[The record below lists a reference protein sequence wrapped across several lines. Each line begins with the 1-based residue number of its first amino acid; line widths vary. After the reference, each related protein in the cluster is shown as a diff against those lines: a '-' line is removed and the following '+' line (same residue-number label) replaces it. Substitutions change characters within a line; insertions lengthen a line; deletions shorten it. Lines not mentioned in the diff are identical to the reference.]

1 MMSIGTVR
9 GLVGS
14 VTVTDSKGVTR
25 ELRVGDAVEINDT
38 VQAAAGSTVHIAFT
52 NGNFATIGSHEKLVL
67 DPSVIDPMA
76 ESDDKAATGP
86 SVADIQAM
94 IAEGADPTEI
104 AEATAA
110 GADAGTR
117 GDPEHSGSHSF
128 VVVGQDAARGEV
140 TPGFETGTFSNPVPE
155 SEIYDGGLDPN
166 LLNPDLSP
174 DNPPPPENS
183 NPVIVDG
190 GENLFLKESGVGTI
204 EQGGKPGWA
213 IGEHNHVIAGKPVD
227 EGSFK
232 VTDADGDTL
241 TATLLDK
248 DGVPM
253 KGVVTDD
260 SGTMTVQTEYGTL
273 TVTPTQGAD
282 GSVTY
287 TYHYELDNTLANSLN
302 EGDDPVQEHFQI
314 EVSDGHGGTIT
325 QPVDITIE
333 GTNDAP
339 TFNNHGQNVHLK
351 EEGVYN
357 GNHETTDD
365 HKDNGHVSSNNDRP
379 KVQGD
384 LSTFVTDADKGA
396 DLTYTVDHFNVKNT
410 SVDSVETTLFTGNN
424 TPVIDDQTGEAVSIS
439 VEMVGKPTIDANGI
453 QTVHTNYG
461 VLTID
466 TKTGH
471 YTFELGGSEEADKLV
486 NSMAAGEKFTFQFE
500 TLVTDQF
507 GAIGK
512 HVLNVIIE
520 GANDIPTLTV
530 DKLTLDVTEQG
541 ENVSPDYTGTD
552 SGNAQGTDID
562 RGADLHYSLVDENGK
577 ETTSIKT
584 EYGTLTIDADGKY
597 HFTIDNT
604 SESVK
609 ALGEG
614 DTRSAGSFTIRVTDE
629 HGAYTEQEIEVNVH
643 GAKDAP
649 VVSDHLV
656 VNEHGLDNAFD
667 ASESALIKAP
677 DGYTIVGVED
687 GKHGTVSPD
696 GEGNWHYTLNKAID
710 SGDEQGTNTVEG
722 ADTVKMTVQDA
733 YGNQFTV
740 DVKVDI
746 VDDVPVLDLAGQGY
760 QDIHVGSGASVSE
773 AAGSINYDFGAD
785 DGQGKSFTVSISDR
799 TVDISDILSDGSY
812 TIQGEY
818 GKLTIFADGSYNY
831 QANPNILG
839 NAQDSFTLTIT
850 DADGDT
856 KNVKLDVTVDPPSG
870 PGAGSIADVVVDE
883 AGLNDADN
891 TSEISKPVT
900 MPDGY
905 TIVDSDTGYH
915 GNHGTLA
922 MDAHGNWHYTLN
934 EAIDSGKEQGINTVK
949 GGDTVKVTVQDAHGN
964 QFTVDV
970 NVDII
975 DDVPVLDL
983 AGQGY
988 QNIHVGSGASISE
1001 AAGSINYDFGADDGP
1016 DKWMEVS
1023 VNGQVTDI
1031 TEIASRGSYVIEGE
1045 YGKLTIF
1052 ADGSYHYQANTNIS
1066 GEVSDS
1072 FTITI
1077 SDADHDTKNVT
1088 LNVNVTPSG
1097 ITAEN
1102 ASAIVSEHDIAG
1114 NDHVN
1119 AGTDASHGQD
1129 NLPGNPASDESGF
1142 SGHLDLDYGANGAA
1156 PNGAF
1161 AWNVPSGNNVQAMV
1175 DGSWQSVTW
1184 KVNGTTLTGT
1194 AGGQTVFTLTIDP
1207 ATGDYQ
1213 ASLNAA
1219 MKHNAPDGSNLSD
1232 SNVDFAGQ
1240 SDASSGLHFG
1250 FTITDASGN
1259 TAKGGLDV
1267 DVQDD
1272 VPVFSQSSDSVTVT
1286 DHHLYTD
1293 NSELK
1298 FTVENIG
1305 EGKHTVSF
1313 GENLSISAGTVH
1325 YGKDGNISTID
1336 SSDGTLYYKN
1346 PPDSKFAGLGVQDT
1360 VVDDALMN
1368 GQDYNGRGRFPEINY
1383 SQGSNSSEAI
1393 VIDLNGKIAYG
1404 MNIGLSNF
1412 FGGKGEGA
1420 EKALFTF
1427 YLNGEIVDVKELT
1440 SAQQSGLVNGTFNSV
1455 TAGFDQV
1462 VISAIDNGISHGPLK
1477 DNSDFSITSIQ
1488 FVTASGQPL
1497 STAEGHIEATSADG
1511 IKSYDFGNMAFET
1524 ADGEKISLTH
1534 TASSNG
1540 DLITGTLA
1548 DGTVV
1553 LEGFLSDNGTWSLH
1567 QYQTGIHNAGSHDMS
1582 LDFVATDND
1591 GDRTTHHV
1599 VIPASPDIANVEV
1612 NEHGLND
1619 GPDGNDH
1626 SETVDIKAPD
1636 GFKIVDIA
1644 DGEHGKVT
1652 QYSDGQWHYTLNEAI
1667 NSGDEQGTNTVK
1679 GADTVKVTVEDAHGN
1694 QFTVDVKVDIID
1706 DVPTVNV
1713 TDNIVNDVMAGQKST
1728 DDGKLDFDFGADDG
1742 SGKQLTISVEGN
1754 TVDISDIALK
1764 GSYDIAGKLGTL
1776 TIHADGTYTYKA
1788 NPDARQGQDSFDV
1801 MIKDADGDWAGTKID
1816 VNVSGAT
1823 GPDGSQIAHIVVNE
1837 HGLDNAADNSEMATL
1852 TAPDGYVI
1860 VKAGDGELGTVTFGK
1875 DGQWHY
1881 TLNKAIDSG
1890 DKQGTNTVEGA
1901 DTVKMTVEDAHGNQF
1916 TIDVKVDIIDDIP
1929 VVNTTYGVGM
1939 QDMVNATDGVDHF
1952 KAGFDFDF
1960 GADKGEG
1967 KSVEVSIDGQVVT
1980 PHHTEGSIGGNHQTL
1995 SSLEVNEK
2003 TGEVS
2008 YEQNSEVVNTAF
2020 GTQGQAHDITVSVT
2034 DSDGDV
2040 VSQTVHLETVGMQVG
2055 GVHSDTITGGSG
2067 ADIIIGDKGHI
2078 DGVQNTVTYNLS
2090 LVLDV
2095 SNSMY
2100 AMLDNGNTRLASS
2113 VEALSNLI
2121 DSIAAQTAQGGMT
2134 VNIQLVGFHSS
2145 AFQHS
2150 WLSVTQDNV
2159 NELKNY
2165 VNELAGHIRDG
2176 GASNTNYQAAFGEI
2190 CEWFGKLSD
2199 VSSAQGTDVVN
2210 KVYFI
2215 SDGVPNSLTINGA
2228 IVDYGSLHQ
2237 QPDWPADWPHDSY
2250 APDYFIY
2257 AREYVLSHTNGY
2269 ATLLNQVPG
2278 LEMNSAGFA
2287 GSGLDAG
2294 TLDHFDNTGGGQIL
2308 HNSHDL
2314 TEFLKPGVVVPPVDA
2329 DRDTV
2334 YAGAGNDIV
2343 FGDHVHFVAKD
2354 GTGLDGQSA
2363 LIAAVSA
2370 AGGDTSSNAS
2380 IHQFLTA
2387 HPELADTLA
2396 DPNPA
2401 SNQNDLLVGGTG
2413 HDILVGQ
2420 GGNDLLIGDG
2430 DNSVT
2435 HKGSLDHIDYLL
2447 DSHAQGD
2454 DLAAGIRHLFDH
2466 GTAQEISHFTSGIEN
2481 MDVESSHDGNDHLY
2495 GGTGNDVLVGMGG
2508 NDHLYGGE
2516 GHDILLG
2523 GSGNDVLVGGKGDD
2537 ILSGGSGND
2546 IFRYTSSDLDGVTNG
2561 DTITDFHLG
2570 NLNESK
2576 GPLDVNAD
2584 VLDISELITG
2594 HDKPTSLESLVNGG
2608 YLNFEDVT
2616 ENADG
2621 TLTVKLS
2628 IDVDGHHGD
2637 AQTTNL
2643 ATITMSGFEHHAGTD
2658 IVQDLMNQL
2667 VNNENIKF

>member
-1 MMSIGTVR
+1 MATGIVR

-14 VTVTDSKGVTR
+14 VTVTDTRGVTR
-25 ELRVGDAVEINDT
+25 QLRTGDTVELNDT
-38 VQAAAGSTVHIAFT
+38 VQAASGSTVHIAFD
-52 NGNFATIGSHEKLVL
+52 NGNFATVGSNEKLVL
-67 DPSVIDPMA
+67 DTSVIDPMA
-76 ESDDKAATGP
+76 ESDNKAATDL

-94 IAEGADPTEI
+94 IAAGADPTEI

-117 GDPEHSGSHSF
+117 GDPDHSGSHSF
-128 VVVGQDAARGEV
+128 VVVNQDAARGEV
-140 TPGFETGTFSNPVPE
+140 TPGFETGTFSNPLTDTENV
-155 SEIYDGGLDPN
+155 DGRLDTFLLDPDPI
-166 LLNPDLSP
+166 PDTSP
-174 DNPPPPENS
+174 DPIPEPENPPSNH
-183 NPVIVDG
+183 NPVISDEG
-190 GENLFLKESGVGTI
+190 QGLFVKESGVGTI
-204 EQGGKPGWA
+204 DQGGKPGWA
-213 IGEHNHVIAGKPVD
+213 IGDHNHAIAGKPVD
-227 EGSFK
+227 EGSFR
-232 VTDADGDTL
+232 VVDADGDTL

-273 TVTPTQGAD
+273 TVTPTEGAD

-287 TYHYELDNTLANSLN
+287 TYHYELDNKLADSLN
-302 EGDDPVQEHFQI
+302 EGDDPVHEHFQI
-314 EVSDGHGGTIT
+314 EVSDSHGGMVT

-339 TFNNHGQNVHLK
+339 TFNGRGQNIQLK

-357 GNHETTDD
+357 GNQETTDD
-365 HKDNGHVSSNNDRP
+365 HKDNGFVFEKNDRP

-424 TPVIDDQTGEAVSIS
+424 TPVIDDQTGEAVIIS
-439 VEMVGKPTIDANGI
+439 VEMVGKPTIDASGI

-512 HVLNVIIE
+512 HVLNVVIE

-530 DKLTLDVTEQG
+530 DKVTLDVTEQG
-541 ENVSPDYTGTD
+541 ENVSPDYIGTD
-552 SGNAQGTDID
+552 SGNAQGTDVD
-562 RGADLHYSLVDENGK
+562 RGADLHYSLIDENGK

-584 EYGTLTIDADGKY
+584 EYGTLSIDADGKY

-629 HGAYTEQEIEVNVH
+629 HGAYTEQQIEVNVH

-649 VVSDHLV
+649 LVSDHLV

-677 DGYTIVGVED
+677 DGYAIVGVED
-687 GKHGTVSPD
+687 GKHGTVSQD
-696 GEGNWHYTLNKAID
+696 ADGNWHYTLSGAID
-710 SGDEQGTNTVEG
+710 SGNNPGVNTVTD
-722 ADTVKMTVQDA
+722 ADTVKMVVQDA
-733 YGNQFTV
+733 HGNQFTV

-746 VDDVPVLDLAGQGY
+746 IDDVPVLDLAGQGY
-760 QDIHVGSGASVSE
+760 QNIHVGSGASVSE

-785 DGQGKSFTVSISDR
+785 DGAGKSLTITVGERSYDVTGIAQA
-799 TVDISDILSDGSY
+799 GSCEL
-812 TIQGEY
+812 TGEY
-818 GKLTIFADGSYNY
+818 GKLTIFADGSYHY
-831 QANPNILG
+831 QANPDIYG
-839 NAQDSFTLTIT
+839 NAQDSFVITIT
-850 DADGDT
+850 DADGDR
-856 KNVKLDVTVDPPSG
+856 KNVKLDVTVTPPSG
-870 PGAGSIADVVVDE
+870 PGTDSIAHVVVDE

-905 TIVDSDTGYH
+905 TIVDSDTGYR

-922 MDAHGNWHYTLN
+922 MDADGNWHYTLN
-934 EAIDSGKEQGINTVK
+934 EAIDSGK
-949 GGDTVKVTVQDAHGN
+949 
-964 QFTVDV
+964 
-970 NVDII
+970 
-975 DDVPVLDL
+975 
-983 AGQGY
+983 
-988 QNIHVGSGASISE
+988 
-1001 AAGSINYDFGADDGP
+1001 
-1016 DKWMEVS
+1016 
-1023 VNGQVTDI
+1023 
-1031 TEIASRGSYVIEGE
+1031 
-1045 YGKLTIF
+1045 
-1052 ADGSYHYQANTNIS
+1052 
-1066 GEVSDS
+1066 
-1072 FTITI
+1072 
-1077 SDADHDTKNVT
+1077 
-1088 LNVNVTPSG
+1088 
-1097 ITAEN
+1097 
-1102 ASAIVSEHDIAG
+1102 
-1114 NDHVN
+1114 
-1119 AGTDASHGQD
+1119 
-1129 NLPGNPASDESGF
+1129 
-1142 SGHLDLDYGANGAA
+1142 
-1156 PNGAF
+1156 
-1161 AWNVPSGNNVQAMV
+1161 
-1175 DGSWQSVTW
+1175 
-1184 KVNGTTLTGT
+1184 
-1194 AGGQTVFTLTIDP
+1194 
-1207 ATGDYQ
+1207 
-1213 ASLNAA
+1213 
-1219 MKHNAPDGSNLSD
+1219 
-1232 SNVDFAGQ
+1232 
-1240 SDASSGLHFG
+1240 
-1250 FTITDASGN
+1250 
-1259 TAKGGLDV
+1259 
-1267 DVQDD
+1267 
-1272 VPVFSQSSDSVTVT
+1272 
-1286 DHHLYTD
+1286 
-1293 NSELK
+1293 
-1298 FTVENIG
+1298 
-1305 EGKHTVSF
+1305 
-1313 GENLSISAGTVH
+1313 
-1325 YGKDGNISTID
+1325 
-1336 SSDGTLYYKN
+1336 
-1346 PPDSKFAGLGVQDT
+1346 
-1360 VVDDALMN
+1360 
-1368 GQDYNGRGRFPEINY
+1368 
-1383 SQGSNSSEAI
+1383 
-1393 VIDLNGKIAYG
+1393 
-1404 MNIGLSNF
+1404 
-1412 FGGKGEGA
+1412 
-1420 EKALFTF
+1420 
-1427 YLNGEIVDVKELT
+1427 
-1440 SAQQSGLVNGTFNSV
+1440 
-1455 TAGFDQV
+1455 
-1462 VISAIDNGISHGPLK
+1462 
-1477 DNSDFSITSIQ
+1477 
-1488 FVTASGQPL
+1488 
-1497 STAEGHIEATSADG
+1497 
-1511 IKSYDFGNMAFET
+1511 
-1524 ADGEKISLTH
+1524 
-1534 TASSNG
+1534 
-1540 DLITGTLA
+1540 
-1548 DGTVV
+1548 
-1553 LEGFLSDNGTWSLH
+1553 
-1567 QYQTGIHNAGSHDMS
+1567 
-1582 LDFVATDND
+1582 
-1591 GDRTTHHV
+1591 
-1599 VIPASPDIANVEV
+1599 
-1612 NEHGLND
+1612 
-1619 GPDGNDH
+1619 
-1626 SETVDIKAPD
+1626 
-1636 GFKIVDIA
+1636 
-1644 DGEHGKVT
+1644 
-1652 QYSDGQWHYTLNEAI
+1652 
-1667 NSGDEQGTNTVK
+1667 
-1679 GADTVKVTVEDAHGN
+1679 
-1694 QFTVDVKVDIID
+1694 
-1706 DVPTVNV
+1706 
-1713 TDNIVNDVMAGQKST
+1713 
-1728 DDGKLDFDFGADDG
+1728 
-1742 SGKQLTISVEGN
+1742 
-1754 TVDISDIALK
+1754 
-1764 GSYDIAGKLGTL
+1764 
-1776 TIHADGTYTYKA
+1776 
-1788 NPDARQGQDSFDV
+1788 
-1801 MIKDADGDWAGTKID
+1801 
-1816 VNVSGAT
+1816 
-1823 GPDGSQIAHIVVNE
+1823 
-1837 HGLDNAADNSEMATL
+1837 
-1852 TAPDGYVI
+1852 
-1860 VKAGDGELGTVTFGK
+1860 
-1875 DGQWHY
+1875 
-1881 TLNKAIDSG
+1881 
-1890 DKQGTNTVEGA
+1890 KQGTNTVEGA
-1901 DTVKMTVEDAHGNQF
+1901 DTVKVTVQDTHGNQF
-1916 TIDVKVDIIDDIP
+1916 TVDVRVDIIDDIP

-1980 PHHTEGSIGGNHQTL
+1980 LHHTEGSIGGNHQTL
-1995 SSLEVNEK
+1995 SSLEVNDK

-2067 ADIIIGDKGHI
+2067 TDIIIGDKGHI

-2113 VEALSNLI
+2113 VEALGNLI

-2237 QPDWPADWPHDSY
+2237 QPDWPASWPHDSY

-2257 AREYVLSHTNGY
+2257 ARDYVLSHTDGY

-2396 DPNPA
+2396 DPNRA

-2454 DLAAGIRHLFDH
+2454 DLASGIHHLFDH

-2537 ILSGGSGND
+2537 ILSGGTGND
-2546 IFRYTSSDLDGVTNG
+2546 IFKYTVGDLDVVTQG

-2608 YLNFEDVT
+2608 YLSFDDVQK
-2616 ENADG
+2616 NDDG

-2628 IDVDGHHGD
+2628 IDVDGQDGSAHM
-2637 AQTTNL
+2637 TNL
-2643 ATITMSGFEHHAGTD
+2643 ATITMSGFEHHGGTD

>member
-14 VTVTDSKGVTR
+14 VTVTDSKGMTR

-155 SEIYDGGLDPN
+155 SEIYDGGLDTF
-166 LLNPDLSP
+166 LLEPDPEP
-174 DNPPPPENS
+174 DDVPE
-183 NPVIVDG
+183 P
-190 GENLFLKESGVGTI
+190 
-204 EQGGKPGWA
+204 
-213 IGEHNHVIAGKPVD
+213 
-227 EGSFK
+227 
-232 VTDADGDTL
+232 
-241 TATLLDK
+241 
-248 DGVPM
+248 
-253 KGVVTDD
+253 
-260 SGTMTVQTEYGTL
+260 
-273 TVTPTQGAD
+273 
-282 GSVTY
+282 
-287 TYHYELDNTLANSLN
+287 
-302 EGDDPVQEHFQI
+302 
-314 EVSDGHGGTIT
+314 
-325 QPVDITIE
+325 
-333 GTNDAP
+333 
-339 TFNNHGQNVHLK
+339 
-351 EEGVYN
+351 
-357 GNHETTDD
+357 
-365 HKDNGHVSSNNDRP
+365 
-379 KVQGD
+379 
-384 LSTFVTDADKGA
+384 
-396 DLTYTVDHFNVKNT
+396 
-410 SVDSVETTLFTGNN
+410 
-424 TPVIDDQTGEAVSIS
+424 
-439 VEMVGKPTIDANGI
+439 
-453 QTVHTNYG
+453 
-461 VLTID
+461 
-466 TKTGH
+466 
-471 YTFELGGSEEADKLV
+471 
-486 NSMAAGEKFTFQFE
+486 
-500 TLVTDQF
+500 
-507 GAIGK
+507 
-512 HVLNVIIE
+512 
-520 GANDIPTLTV
+520 
-530 DKLTLDVTEQG
+530 
-541 ENVSPDYTGTD
+541 
-552 SGNAQGTDID
+552 
-562 RGADLHYSLVDENGK
+562 
-577 ETTSIKT
+577 
-584 EYGTLTIDADGKY
+584 
-597 HFTIDNT
+597 
-604 SESVK
+604 
-609 ALGEG
+609 
-614 DTRSAGSFTIRVTDE
+614 
-629 HGAYTEQEIEVNVH
+629 
-643 GAKDAP
+643 P

-677 DGYTIVGVED
+677 DGYAIVGVED
-687 GKHGTVSPD
+687 GKHGTVSQD
-696 GEGNWHYTLNKAID
+696 GKGNWHYTLSGAID
-710 SGDEQGTNTVEG
+710 SGDNPGVNTVTG
-722 ADTVKMTVQDA
+722 ADTVKMVVQDA

-746 VDDVPVLDLAGQGY
+746 IDDVPVLDLAGQGY
-760 QDIHVGSGASVSE
+760 QNIHVGSGASVSE

-785 DGQGKSFTVSISDR
+785 DGKGKSFTVSISDR
-799 TVDISDILSDGSY
+799 TVDISDIVSDGSY

-818 GKLTIFADGSYNY
+818 GKLTISADGSYNY
-831 QANPNILG
+831 QANPNIHG
-839 NAQDSFTLTIT
+839 GAQDSFTLTIT

-870 PGAGSIADVVVDE
+870 PDADSIAHVVVDE
-883 AGLNDADN
+883 AGLNDAGN
-891 TSEISKPVT
+891 TSEISKPIT

-905 TIVDSDTGYH
+905 TIVMSENGYAGSH
-915 GNHGTLA
+915 GIVTFGK
-922 MDAHGNWHYTLN
+922 DGQWHYTLN
-934 EAIDSGKEQGINTVK
+934 EAIDSGDNPGVNTVT
-949 GGDTVKVTVQDAHGN
+949 GADTVKMVVQDAHGN

-970 NVDII
+970 KVDII

-983 AGQGY
+983 AGSDYRQ
-988 QNIHVGSGASISE
+988 ISVGSGGSVSE
-1001 AAGSINYDFGADDGP
+1001 IAGSIHYDFGADDGLN
-1016 DKWMEVS
+1016 KSMEVS
-1023 VNGQVTDI
+1023 INGRTTDI
-1031 TEIASRGSYVIEGE
+1031 TEIASHGSCDIQGE
-1045 YGKLTIF
+1045 FGKLTIN
-1052 ADGSYHYQANTNIS
+1052 ADGSYSYQANPNIH
-1066 GEVSDS
+1066 GDAQDS
-1072 FTITI
+1072 FVITIT
-1077 SDADHDTKNVT
+1077 DADGDTKDVK
-1088 LNVNVTPSG
+1088 LDIDVTPSG
-1097 ITAEN
+1097 VTAGN
-1102 ASAIVSEHDIAG
+1102 ASAIVSEHDITG
-1114 NDHVN
+1114 NDHAN
-1119 AGTDASHGQD
+1119 AGSDASHGQD
-1129 NLPGNPASDESGF
+1129 NLPGNPAADESRF
-1142 SGHLDLDYGANGAA
+1142 SGHLDLDYGVNGAA
-1156 PNGAF
+1156 HNGAF
-1161 AWNVPSGNNVQAMV
+1161 AWNVPSGNSVYAMV

-1219 MKHNAPDGSNLSD
+1219 LKHNAPGGSDMSD
-1232 SNVDFAGQ
+1232 SNIDFAGQ
-1240 SDASSGLHFG
+1240 TDASSGLHFG
-1250 FTITDASGN
+1250 YTITDASGN
-1259 TAKGGLDV
+1259 TAKGSLDV

-1298 FTVENIG
+1298 FTSDNIREG
-1305 EGKHTVSF
+1305 EHSISFGKDLTVST
-1313 GENLSISAGTVH
+1313 ATVH
-1325 YGKDGNISTID
+1325 YGKDGNISDID
-1336 SSDGTLYYKN
+1336 ASDGVLHYKN
-1346 PPDSKFAGLGVQDT
+1346 PAGTKFDGLGVQHSD
-1360 VVDDALMN
+1360 VDSALMKN
-1368 GQDYNGRGRFPEINY
+1368 GKYTEGDRFGEINY
-1383 SQGSNSSEAI
+1383 SQGNNSSEAI

-1412 FGGKGEGA
+1412 FGNA
-1420 EKALFTF
+1420 AQADEKALFTF

-1440 SAQQSGLVNGTFNSV
+1440 SVQSSGLVNGTFNSV
-1455 TAGFDQV
+1455 TAGFDKV
-1462 VISAIDNGISHGPLK
+1462 VISAIDNGVTKGPLK

-1511 IKSYDFGNMAFET
+1511 IKSYDFGEMAFLT
-1524 ADGEKISLTH
+1524 ADGEKIILSH
-1534 TASSNG
+1534 SAASNG
-1540 DLITGTLA
+1540 DIITGTLA

-1567 QYQTGIHNAGSHDMS
+1567 QYVQGIHNAGSNGMS

-1599 VIPASPDIANVEV
+1599 IIPAAPDIAHVEV

-1619 GPDGNDH
+1619 GPDGSDH

-1644 DGEHGKVT
+1644 DGEHGKAT
-1652 QYSDGQWHYTLNEAI
+1652 QDSDDNWHYTLNEAI
-1667 NSGDEQGTNTVK
+1667 NSG
-1679 GADTVKVTVEDAHGN
+1679 
-1694 QFTVDVKVDIID
+1694 
-1706 DVPTVNV
+1706 
-1713 TDNIVNDVMAGQKST
+1713 NI
-1728 DDGKLDFDFGADDG
+1728 
-1742 SGKQLTISVEGN
+1742 
-1754 TVDISDIALK
+1754 
-1764 GSYDIAGKLGTL
+1764 
-1776 TIHADGTYTYKA
+1776 
-1788 NPDARQGQDSFDV
+1788 
-1801 MIKDADGDWAGTKID
+1801 
-1816 VNVSGAT
+1816 
-1823 GPDGSQIAHIVVNE
+1823 
-1837 HGLDNAADNSEMATL
+1837 
-1852 TAPDGYVI
+1852 
-1860 VKAGDGELGTVTFGK
+1860 
-1875 DGQWHY
+1875 
-1881 TLNKAIDSG
+1881 
-1890 DKQGTNTVEGA
+1890 QGTNTVEGA
-1901 DTVKMTVEDAHGNQF
+1901 DTIKVTIQDADGNQF
-1916 TIDVKVDIIDDIP
+1916 TVDVKVDIIDDIP
-1929 VVNTTYGVGM
+1929 VVNTTHGVGM

-1995 SSLEVNEK
+1995 SSLEINEK
-2003 TGEVS
+2003 TGEVR

-2145 AFQHS
+2145 AFQHN

-2199 VSSAQGTDVVN
+2199 VSSTQGTDVVN
-2210 KVYFI
+2210 KVYFL
-2215 SDGVPNSLTINGA
+2215 SDGVPNSLTVNGA
-2228 IVDYGSLHQ
+2228 IVDYASLHK
-2237 QPDWPADWPHDSY
+2237 QPEWPANWPHDSY

-2257 AREYVLSHTNGY
+2257 ARDYVLSHTDGY

-2294 TLDHFDNTGGGQIL
+2294 TLNHFDNTGGGQIL

-2314 TEFLKPGVVVPPVDA
+2314 TEFLKPGVIVPPVDA

-2334 YAGAGNDIV
+2334 FSGEGNDIV
-2343 FGDHVHFVAKD
+2343 FGDHVHYVAKD
-2354 GTGLDGQSA
+2354 GSVLDGQSA

-2370 AGGDTSSNAS
+2370 AGGDTGSNAS

-2430 DNSVT
+2430 DNALT
-2435 HKGSLDHIDYLL
+2435 PGGSLDHLHHLL

-2546 IFRYTSSDLDGVTNG
+2546 IFRYTAGDLDGVTNG

>member
-1 MMSIGTVR
+1 MATGIVR

-14 VTVTDSKGVTR
+14 VTVTDTRGVTR
-25 ELRVGDAVEINDT
+25 QLRTGDTVELNDT
-38 VQAAAGSTVHIAFT
+38 VQAANGSTVHIAFD
-52 NGNFATIGSHEKLVL
+52 NGNFATVGSNEKLVL
-67 DPSVIDPMA
+67 DASVIDPMA
-76 ESDDKAATGP
+76 ESDNKAATDL

-94 IAEGADPTEI
+94 IAAGADPTEI

-117 GDPEHSGSHSF
+117 GDPNHSGSHSF
-128 VVVGQDAARGEV
+128 VVVDQDAARGEV

-155 SEIYDGGLDPN
+155 SEIYDGGLDTF
-166 LLNPDLSP
+166 LLEPDSDPESP
-174 DNPPPPENS
+174 DVPP
-183 NPVIVDG
+183 
-190 GENLFLKESGVGTI
+190 
-204 EQGGKPGWA
+204 
-213 IGEHNHVIAGKPVD
+213 
-227 EGSFK
+227 
-232 VTDADGDTL
+232 TD
-241 TATLLDK
+241 
-248 DGVPM
+248 
-253 KGVVTDD
+253 
-260 SGTMTVQTEYGTL
+260 
-273 TVTPTQGAD
+273 
-282 GSVTY
+282 
-287 TYHYELDNTLANSLN
+287 
-302 EGDDPVQEHFQI
+302 
-314 EVSDGHGGTIT
+314 
-325 QPVDITIE
+325 
-333 GTNDAP
+333 ND
-339 TFNNHGQNVHLK
+339 
-351 EEGVYN
+351 
-357 GNHETTDD
+357 
-365 HKDNGHVSSNNDRP
+365 
-379 KVQGD
+379 
-384 LSTFVTDADKGA
+384 
-396 DLTYTVDHFNVKNT
+396 
-410 SVDSVETTLFTGNN
+410 
-424 TPVIDDQTGEAVSIS
+424 
-439 VEMVGKPTIDANGI
+439 
-453 QTVHTNYG
+453 
-461 VLTID
+461 
-466 TKTGH
+466 
-471 YTFELGGSEEADKLV
+471 
-486 NSMAAGEKFTFQFE
+486 
-500 TLVTDQF
+500 
-507 GAIGK
+507 
-512 HVLNVIIE
+512 
-520 GANDIPTLTV
+520 
-530 DKLTLDVTEQG
+530 
-541 ENVSPDYTGTD
+541 
-552 SGNAQGTDID
+552 
-562 RGADLHYSLVDENGK
+562 
-577 ETTSIKT
+577 
-584 EYGTLTIDADGKY
+584 
-597 HFTIDNT
+597 
-604 SESVK
+604 
-609 ALGEG
+609 
-614 DTRSAGSFTIRVTDE
+614 
-629 HGAYTEQEIEVNVH
+629 
-643 GAKDAP
+643 P

-656 VNEHGLDNAFD
+656 VNEHGLDNTAD

-677 DGYTIVGVED
+677 DGFKIIDVED
-687 GKHGTVSPD
+687 GKHGTVSND
-696 GEGNWHYTLNKAID
+696 GQGNWHYTLNEAID
-710 SGDEQGTNTVEG
+710 SGNNPGANTVTD
-722 ADTVKMTVQDA
+722 ADSVKMTVED
-733 YGNQFTV
+733 GNGNRFTV

-746 VDDVPVLDLAGQGY
+746 VDDVPLLDLAGSDY
-760 QDIHVGSGASVSE
+760 QQISVGSGSSVSE
-773 AAGSINYDFGAD
+773 IAGSIHYDFGAD
-785 DGQGKSFTVSISDR
+785 DGAGKSMTISVGDHR
-799 TVDISDILSDGSY
+799 YDVTNLAQAGSY
-812 TIQGEY
+812 ELAGEY
-818 GKLTIFADGSYNY
+818 GTLTVYADGSYNY
-831 QANPNILG
+831 QANPDIYG

-856 KNVKLDVTVDPPSG
+856 KNVKLDVTVTPPSG
-870 PGAGSIADVVVDE
+870 PDGDSIAHVVVDE

-934 EAIDSGKEQGINTVK
+934 EAIDSGKEQGTNTVE
-949 GGDTVKVTVQDAHGN
+949 GADTVKVTVQDAHGN

-988 QNIHVGSGASISE
+988 QNIHVGSGASVSE
-1001 AAGSINYDFGADDGP
+1001 AAGSINYDFGADDGQG
-1016 DKWMEVS
+1016 KSFTVS
-1023 VNGQVTDI
+1023 ISDRTVDI
-1031 TEIASRGSYVIEGE
+1031 SDILSDGSYTIQGE
-1045 YGKLTIF
+1045 YGTLTVY
-1052 ADGSYHYQANTNIS
+1052 ADGSYNYQANPDIYGNAQ
-1066 GEVSDS
+1066 DS
-1072 FTITI
+1072 FTLTIT
-1077 SDADHDTKNVT
+1077 DADGDTKNVK
-1088 LNVNVTPSG
+1088 LDVTVDPPG

-1119 AGTDASHGQD
+1119 AGTDASHGED
-1129 NLPGNPASDESGF
+1129 NLPGNPAGDESGF
-1142 SGHLDLDYGANGAA
+1142 SGHLDLDYGVNGAA
-1156 PNGAF
+1156 HNGAF

-1194 AGGQTVFTLTIDP
+1194 ASGQTVFTLTIDP

-1325 YGKDGNISTID
+1325 YGKDGNISAID

-1567 QYQTGIHNAGSHDMS
+1567 QYQTGIHNAGSHDIS

-1599 VIPASPDIANVEV
+1599 VIPAAPDIANVEV

-1626 SETVDIKAPD
+1626 SETARLEAPE
-1636 GFKIVDIA
+1636 GFKIVDVTG
-1644 DGEHGKVT
+1644 GEHGKVT
-1652 QYSDGQWHYTLNEAI
+1652 QDAEGKWHYTLNGAI
-1667 NSGDEQGTNTVK
+1667 DSGLIEGANRVENADSVK
-1679 GADTVKVTVEDAHGN
+1679 MTVEDEHGN
-1694 QFTVDVKVDIID
+1694 RFTVDVKVDIID
-1706 DVPTVNV
+1706 DVPTVN
-1713 TDNIVNDVMAGQKST
+1713 
-1728 DDGKLDFDFGADDG
+1728 
-1742 SGKQLTISVEGN
+1742 
-1754 TVDISDIALK
+1754 
-1764 GSYDIAGKLGTL
+1764 TL
-1776 TIHADGTYTYKA
+1776 FAEA
-1788 NPDARQGQDSFDV
+1788 V
-1801 MIKDADGDWAGTKID
+1801 
-1816 VNVSGAT
+1816 
-1823 GPDGSQIAHIVVNE
+1823 
-1837 HGLDNAADNSEMATL
+1837 
-1852 TAPDGYVI
+1852 
-1860 VKAGDGELGTVTFGK
+1860 
-1875 DGQWHY
+1875 
-1881 TLNKAIDSG
+1881 
-1890 DKQGTNTVEGA
+1890 
-1901 DTVKMTVEDAHGNQF
+1901 
-1916 TIDVKVDIIDDIP
+1916 
-1929 VVNTTYGVGM
+1929 

-1960 GADKGEG
+1960 GADNGDG
-1967 KSVEVSIDGQVVT
+1967 KTVTVTVDGQTVP
-1980 PHHTEGSIGGNHQTL
+1980 PHHTEGSVGGNHQTL

-2113 VEALSNLI
+2113 VEALNNLI
-2121 DSIAAQTAQGGMT
+2121 DSIAAQTAQGGIT

-2145 AFQHS
+2145 AFENS

-2159 NELKNY
+2159 NELKSY
-2165 VNELAGHIRDG
+2165 VNELANHIRDG

-2199 VSSAQGTDVVN
+2199 VSSVQGTDVVN

-2237 QPDWPADWPHDSY
+2237 QPDWPASWPHDSY

-2257 AREYVLSHTNGY
+2257 ARDYVLSHTDGY

-2294 TLDHFDNTGGGQIL
+2294 ILDHFDNTGGGQIL

-2343 FGDHVHFVAKD
+2343 FGDHVHYVAKD
-2354 GTGLDGQSA
+2354 GSALDGDIALFSA
-2363 LIAAVSA
+2363 VAA
-2370 AGGDTSSNAS
+2370 AGGDISSLAG
-2380 IHQFLTA
+2380 IHQFLMA
-2387 HPELADTLA
+2387 HPDFADTLSSPDA
-2396 DPNPA
+2396 A
-2401 SNQNDLLVGGTG
+2401 SNQNDLLIGGTG

-2430 DNSVT
+2430 DNSLT
-2435 HKGSLDHIDYLL
+2435 QKGSLDHLDYLMGT
-2447 DSHAQGD
+2447 HAQGD
-2454 DLAAGIRHLFDH
+2454 DLAAGIHHLFDH
-2466 GTAQEISHFTSGIEN
+2466 GTAQEISHFTNGIEN
-2481 MDVESSHDGNDHLY
+2481 LNIESSHDGNDHLY
-2495 GGTGNDVLVGMGG
+2495 GGTGDDILVGMGG

-2523 GSGNDVLVGGKGDD
+2523 GSGNDVLAGGKGDD
-2537 ILSGGSGND
+2537 ILAGGTGND
-2546 IFRYTSSDLDGVTNG
+2546 IFKYTAGDLDGVTHG

-2608 YLNFEDVT
+2608 YLSFDDVQK
-2616 ENADG
+2616 NDDG

-2628 IDVDGHHGD
+2628 IDVDGHDGSAHM
-2637 AQTTNL
+2637 TNL
-2643 ATITMSGFEHHAGTD
+2643 ATITMSGFDHHAGTD